1 MSIYKDRKT
10 GNWVVT
16 LRYKDL
22 DGIIKRRAK
31 RGFTTK
37 REAKDW
43 KDDFLSSISHVEAK
57 EMEMTFEEFYK
68 VYLSDISNLI
78 RTNTLQTKE
87 IIVSRHILPYFR
99 NKVFSKITTPEI
111 IRWQN
116 EILGK
121 NFKDTYSRTINNQ
134 LVAIFNHAEKYYDL
148 GKNPMKKTTAIGNKN
163 SNNIDFWTKDEF
175 DQFISVVDEE
185 VDYIHF
191 TVLFYTGIRIGELI
205 AIRLKNINFEKGHI
219 EIRESAQYV
228 GGQYVFSKTK
238 TTKSERIVTIP
249 AFLNDLIRNHVEKLY
264 FMDMEEQVFLT
275 NKVRLAKQLTKY
287 AEKAKVKKIRI
298 HDLRHSHASLLI
310 EQGVQPNIVQE
321 RLGHEKIETTLK
333 TYSHMYPNKQYY
345 LADFLN
351 QLAGNKAPEISRVDN
366 PLLIETIK

>member
-1 MSIYKDRKT
+1 MSIYKDKKT

-78 RTNTLQTKE
+78 RANTLQTKE
-87 IIVSRHILPYFR
+87 TIVSRHILPYFR
-99 NKVFSKITTPEI
+99 DKIFSKITTPEI

-134 LVAIFNHAEKYYDL
+134 LVAVFNHAEKYYDL

-163 SNNIDFWTKDEF
+163 SNSIDFWTKDEF
-175 DQFISVVDEE
+175 DQFIQVVDEE

-228 GGQYVFSKTK
+228 GGQYIFSKTK

-249 AFLNDLIRNHVEKLY
+249 AFLTELIRNHVEKLY
-264 FMDMEEQVFLT
+264 FMDMDEQVFLT

-287 AEKAKVKKIRI
+287 AKKAKVKKIRI

-345 LADFLN
+345 LADFLD
-351 QLAGNKAPEISRVDN
+351 QLAGNKSPSITPVDN
-366 PLLIETIK
+366 PLLIDTIK